1 MQSDRVAQ
9 VRPSSSSSR
18 GPPQGPVQPHGDDS
32 DNDDV
37 APSAVGPASWS
48 AIMAELEQRYLAESI
63 EREELTDYEDKN
75 FESYS
80 GTVPPRPGEVI
91 AVSVDL
97 SDVLG
102 TPNVS
107 ALAADFM
114 RRLLDDDLLMRRDYT
129 EGRPSNPVDPTGNI
143 SGGLNPSM
151 IVSGPLTKELKEH
164 ELIVIIV
171 DALEAMLELTAV
183 RISVNV
189 HEGDHQNP
197 PTFAQGFHGDYS
209 GDKTRGTLFLTPE
222 GSVRFFQVKESDG
235 TVVFE
240 HEITNDRLTAVV
252 MTGAARQTK
261 HSRRCHS
268 GTDRIFG
275 THATIVI
282 TFAVRCAL
290 PSPPFV
296 VLLEY
301 PTASVTRL
309 RAIATAELLPAG
321 RAHR

>member
-32 DNDDV
+32 DDDDV

-48 AIMAELEQRYLAESI
+48 AIMAELEQRSLAQSI
-63 EREELTDYEDKN
+63 ERQALTDYEDKN

-129 EGRPSNPVDPTGNI
+129 EGRPSNPVDPTGHI

-151 IVSGPLTKELKEH
+151 IVSGPLTKELKDH

-171 DALEAMLELTAV
+171 DALEAMLELKAV

-189 HEGDHQNP
+189 HEGDHRNP

-209 GDKTRGTLFLTPE
+209 GDKTRGTLFLTPD

-261 HSRRCHS
+261 HSGRCHS

-290 PSPPFV
+290 PGPPFA
-296 VLLEY
+296 VLAGVPHCIRSPLESY
-301 PTASVTRL
+301 CDGR
-309 RAIATAELLPAG
+309 RAAAG

>member
-1 MQSDRVAQ
+1 
-9 VRPSSSSSR
+9 
-18 GPPQGPVQPHGDDS
+18 
-32 DNDDV
+32 
-37 APSAVGPASWS
+37 
-48 AIMAELEQRYLAESI
+48 MAELEQRYLAESI
-63 EREELTDYEDKN
+63 ERETQTDYEDKN

-114 RRLLDDDLLMRRDYT
+114 RRLLDNDLLMRRDYT

-164 ELIVIIV
+164 ELIVNIV

-189 HEGDHQNP
+189 HEGDHRNP
-197 PTFAQGFHGDYS
+197 PTFAQRFHGDYS
-209 GDKTRGTLFLTPE
+209 GDKTRGTLFLTPD

-261 HSRRCHS
+261 HSGRCHS
-268 GTDRIFG
+268 GTVGIFG
-275 THATIVI
+275 VHATIVI
-282 TFAVRCAL
+282 SFDVRFAL

-296 VLLEY
+296 VLAGVPHCIRSPLESY
-301 PTASVTRL
+301 CDGR
-309 RAIATAELLPAG
+309 RAAAG

>member
-9 VRPSSSSSR
+9 VRSSSAR

-32 DNDDV
+32 DDDDV
-37 APSAVGPASWS
+37 APSAVGAASWS
-48 AIMAELEQRYLAESI
+48 ALMAELEQRWLAQSI

-151 IVSGPLTKELKEH
+151 IVSGPLTKELKDH

-171 DALEAMLELTAV
+171 DALEAMLELKAV

-189 HEGDHQNP
+189 HEGDHRNP
-197 PTFAQGFHGDYS
+197 PTFAQRFHGDYS
-209 GDKTRGTLFLTPE
+209 GDKTRVTFFLTPE

-261 HSRRCHS
+261 HSGRCHS
-268 GTDRIFG
+268 GTVGIFG
-275 THATIVI
+275 VHATIVNHI
-282 TFAVRCAL
+282 CRAFRPAQ
-290 PSPPFV
+290 PPFCR
-296 VLLEY
+296 
-301 PTASVTRL
+301 ASWSTPL
-309 RAIATAELLPAG
+309 HP
-321 RAHR
+321 

>member
-18 GPPQGPVQPHGDDS
+18 VPPQGRVQPHGDDS
-32 DNDDV
+32 DDDDV

-48 AIMAELEQRYLAESI
+48 AIMAELEQRSLAQSI
-63 EREELTDYEDKN
+63 EREALTDYEDKN

-114 RRLLDDDLLMRRDYT
+114 GRLLAADLLMRRDYT

-164 ELIVIIV
+164 ALIVIIV

-183 RISVNV
+183 RINVNV
-189 HEGDHQNP
+189 HEGDHRNP

-261 HSRRCHS
+261 HSGRCHS

-282 TFAVRCAL
+282 TFDVRCAL
-290 PSPPFV
+290 PGPPFA
-296 VLLEY
+296 VLAGVPHCIRSPLESY
-301 PTASVTRL
+301 CDGR
-309 RAIATAELLPAG
+309 RAAAG